1 VTRIRGET
9 GGDPDAV
16 FEALADP
23 TRRAVIRALA
33 TEGPST
39 LSQLSSRLP
48 VTRQAVSKHL
58 ALLEGAGLVTP
69 SGEVR
74 GRRYALT
81 PAPLTDAMGWMV
93 DIGADWDSRLARLK
107 RNVEGRRG

>member
-1 VTRIRGET
+1 MTRE
-9 GGDPDAV
+9 PDDV

-33 TEGPST
+33 DGGPST
-39 LSQLSSRLP
+39 LSELSARLP

-58 ALLEGAGLVTP
+58 ALLQEAGLVATQG
-69 SGEVR
+69 SEAR
-74 GRRYALT
+74 GRRYAFT

-93 DIGADWDSRLARLK
+93 DVGADWDLRLARLK
-107 RNVEGRRG
+107 HMVEDEDRPR